1 MLFRSCSGGAALG
14 FLVGGPVG
22 AALCWGVGM
31 IAGATGGGIVGK
43 KISEK
48 IEKNE

>member
-1 MLFRSCSGGAALG
+1 MAEEVSG
-14 FLVGGPVG
+14 VGGWGSVASGVG
-22 AALCWGVGM
+22 VGGVGM